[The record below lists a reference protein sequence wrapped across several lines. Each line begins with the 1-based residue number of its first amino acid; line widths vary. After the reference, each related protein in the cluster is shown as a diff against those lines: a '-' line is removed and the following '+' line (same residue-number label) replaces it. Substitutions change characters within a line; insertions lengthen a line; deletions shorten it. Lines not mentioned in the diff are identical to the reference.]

1 VRPNCPKAE
10 FNDAVQVQ
18 NSAAFEGAGL
28 GGDILPFISSCRA
41 ADYRGRKCI
50 TAANPSY
57 PSSTIP
63 LVCHLSKCRVSV
75 SLPFVAI
82 TQVNDRH
89 SLRKTF
95 SYCFRLGD
103 TLVRDIPKA
112 PAGL

>member
-1 VRPNCPKAE
+1 MRPNGPKAASS
-10 FNDAVQVQ
+10 DAVQVK
-18 NSAAFEGAGL
+18 NSAAFEGADL
-28 GGDILPFISSCRA
+28 GGDTLPFISSCRA
-41 ADYRGRKCI
+41 ADTEGAI
-50 TAANPSY
+50 AN

-95 SYCFRLGD
+95 HYRFRLGD
-103 TLVRDIPKA
+103 TLVRRIPKA